1 MQPLNARCGA
11 SADRRAVLL
20 LSGLRGPFSSFSLW
34 YLPVPVPIQT
44 PSLLQPRLPVL
55 SSRLLP
61 CTGSPLLMCRSFQ
74 EMPLSR
80 PFKAASG
87 DAPTFAR
94 AARRERAFSVEHERV
109 LSSSSQLPLYS
120 LEAVLDDLPFELFRR
135 NFKWSFRS
143 PCLATFQ
150 RAISIWVCASTIAW
164 IAFSDAVLPALFA
177 MVGNLLFCIC
187 VFRLSAS

>member
-1 MQPLNARCGA
+1 MEPLSARCGA
-11 SADRRAVLL
+11 SAHGRAVLL
-20 LSGLRGPFSSFSLW
+20 VLGLRGPFSSFSLW

-44 PSLLQPRLPVL
+44 PSLPVL
-55 SSRLLP
+55 SSRPLP
-61 CTGSPLLMCRSFQ
+61 CTGSPLLICRSFQ

-94 AARRERAFSVEHERV
+94 AARRERALSVEHERV
-109 LSSSSQLPLYS
+109 LSSSSQLLLYS
-120 LEAVLDDLPFELFRR
+120 LEAVLDDVPFELFRR

-177 MVGNLLFCIC
+177 MVGNLLFCIW